1 MKRTSLRTRLVLWTV
16 ALEAVLLVV
25 FAAVFVFV
33 LRNAQNQQIDETL
46 RLGAAQ
52 LNAVVDV
59 REGQYAVAA
68 NETADLRSRNLMAW
82 VLSPDGQTVLTIGSA
97 AEFPLPI
104 ILPAEG
110 YSLDTVLSEGT
121 AVRLLRSPL
130 TEGTRN
136 LGTLILAIPLRDSQ
150 AVMRQILWGLA
161 IAIPVVL
168 ALSAIGGLFLAGRAL
183 QPVADITHTA
193 QQINA
198 ADLSQRLNL
207 DLPDDEIGELAH
219 TLNEML
225 ARLDRAFQRERQLT
239 ADVSHELRTPLGM
252 LKTQLSLARSR
263 PREAP
268 ELLSMMNAMEGDV
281 DRMTRLIEQML
292 TLARVE
298 QRGLADFAPVALDS
312 LLREVIT
319 QLRPNAV
326 ASQVNLQLEI
336 PPKVDLTV
344 PGDAERLRQVFTNLV
359 ENGLKYTSVG
369 GKVTVAV
376 SRHWQ
381 TITVTITDT
390 GAGIAPEQLPH
401 LFERFYRADDA
412 RARETGGFGLGLAI
426 SQAIVQAHGGTIN
439 VSSELKKGTTFTVS
453 LPTG

>member
-1 MKRTSLRTRLVLWTV
+1 MKRTSLRTRLILWTV

-33 LRNAQNQQIDETL
+33 LRNAQSQQIDETL

-68 NETADLRSRNLMAW
+68 AETADLRARNLMAW
-82 VLSPDGQTVLTIGSA
+82 VLSPDGDTVLTIGSA
-97 AEFPLPI
+97 AEFPLPNT
-104 ILPAEG
+104 LPAEG
-110 YSLDTVLSEGT
+110 YSLDAVLSGQT
-121 AVRLLRSPL
+121 TVRLLHSPL
-130 TEGTRN
+130 TEGTQK

-150 AVMRQILWGLA
+150 TIMRQILLGLA

-168 ALSAIGGLFLAGRAL
+168 GLSAIGGLFLAGRAL
-183 QPVADITHTA
+183 QPVAAITHTA

-198 ADLSQRLNL
+198 ADLSQRLDL

-219 TLNEML
+219 TFNEML
-225 ARLDRAFQRERQLT
+225 ARLERAFQRERQLT
-239 ADVSHELRTPLGM
+239 SDVSHELRTPLGM

-263 PREAP
+263 PRETP
-268 ELLSMMNAMEGDV
+268 ELLSMMTAMEGDV
-281 DRMTRLIEQML
+281 DRMTCLIEQML

-298 QRGLADFAPVALDS
+298 QRGLADFTPVALAGI
-312 LLREVIT
+312 LREVVA
-319 QLRPNAV
+319 QLQPNAA
-326 ASQVNLQLEI
+326 ASQVDLQLEI
-336 PPKVDLTV
+336 PPQVDLTV

-359 ENGLKYTSVG
+359 ENGLKYTPAG
-369 GKVTVAV
+369 GKVSVAI

-390 GAGIAPEQLPH
+390 GDGIALEHLPH

-426 SQAIVQAHGGTIN
+426 SQAIVQAHGGTIAA
-439 VSSELKKGTTFTVS
+439 SSEVNKGMIFTVS

>member
-16 ALEAVLLVV
+16 ALEAILLVV
-25 FAAVFVFV
+25 FAAVFMFV
-33 LRNAQNQQIDETL
+33 LRNAQSQQIDETL

-68 NETADLRSRNLMAW
+68 TETADLRARNLMAW

-97 AEFPLPI
+97 AEFSLPG

-110 YSLDTVLSEGT
+110 QSFDAVLSGKT
-121 AVRLLRSPL
+121 AVRLLQSPL
-130 TEGTRN
+130 TEGSRN

-150 AVMRQILWGLA
+150 TIMRQILLGLA

-183 QPVADITHTA
+183 QPVAAITHTA

-198 ADLSQRLNL
+198 ADLSQRLDL
-207 DLPDDEIGELAH
+207 DLPEDEIGELAH
-219 TLNEML
+219 TFNEML
-225 ARLDRAFQRERQLT
+225 ARLERAFQRERQLT
-239 ADVSHELRTPLGM
+239 SDVSHELRTPLGM

-263 PREAP
+263 PRKADT
-268 ELLSMMNAMEGDV
+268 LLEMMASMEGDV

-312 LLREVIT
+312 LLREVVA
-319 QLRPNAV
+319 QLQLNAA
-326 ASQVNLQLEI
+326 ASQVDLQLEI

-359 ENGLKYTSVG
+359 ENGLKYTPADG
-369 GKVTVAV
+369 QVTVAI

-390 GAGIAPEQLPH
+390 GTGIAPEHLPH
-401 LFERFYRADDA
+401 MFDRFYRADDA

-426 SQAIVQAHGGTIN
+426 SQAIVQAHNGTISA
-439 VSSELKKGTTFTVS
+439 SSEVNKGTVFTVS
-453 LPTG
+453 LPAG